1 MNGLRRISCLFL
13 SFAVLITA
21 VFGSVTGFIKTNAA
35 QPGYVNGTNVRIRED
50 AGTNF
55 RQLAEISNVYVTI
68 NGEKTGTDGKLWY
81 EIEYGGIHGYMHS
94 DYVVKVEGVS
104 SDRSFEEQ
112 ISAFPESYK
121 TALRALHSIYP
132 NWKFYADNI
141 NMTLDELAKLEV
153 VCKVTDD
160 KSISWRSMDKG
171 SYDWGSGNW
180 VSEEDGRWH
189 YASREVIKYYM
200 DPRNFLNEQ
209 YIYTYMKQNYDPSSQ
224 NEEGVRKIVSG
235 TFLENGYYDPNDTA
249 YGGSYIAV
257 IMEAARQSGI
267 NPYILAATII
277 QEQGT
282 KGTSGIIAGPYY
294 NFFNISANGNDPVTS
309 GINYAKNKGWNTRSK
324 SIIEGAQFS
333 GNNYVSAGQN
343 TYFYINY
350 NIKDP
355 KNLWHQYAAAVYN
368 ATSSGGRL
376 VKTYK
381 DLKSAELD
389 FLIPVYQNMSDTA
402 SQLPEKNGNLN
413 NYYFDSISAVG
424 LTPSFDRF
432 IYNDYSLKVSGDST
446 IYVKLPESAEYAGD
460 SSYNLNSGSN
470 RITLRVKSQSGY
482 YNEYYID
489 VSADSPCRL
498 TVSAENNSA
507 SVVRKGDTN
516 GDGKV
521 TLIDLANVQRHL
533 LGLISLTGNNF
544 AGADTNSD
552 GKISLID
559 LANIQRYLLGL
570 LAL

>member
-1 MNGLRRISCLFL
+1 MNGLRRISCFFL
-13 SFAVLITA
+13 SFAVLITTL
-21 VFGSVTGFIKTNAA
+21 FGSVSA
-35 QPGYVNGTNVRIRED
+35 Y
-50 AGTNF
+50 
-55 RQLAEISNVYVTI
+55 
-68 NGEKTGTDGKLWY
+68 DG
-81 EIEYGGIHGYMHS
+81 I
-94 DYVVKVEGVS
+94 
-104 SDRSFEEQ
+104 EEQ
-112 ISAFPESYK
+112 IAAFPESYK

-141 NMTLDELAKLEV
+141 NMTLDEAAKLEV
-153 VCKVTDD
+153 VRKVTDD

-277 QEQGT
+277 QEQGAE
-282 KGTSGIIAGPYY
+282 GTSGIIAGPYY
-294 NFFNISANGNDPVTS
+294 NFFNISASGNDPVTS
-309 GINYAKNKGWNTRSK
+309 GINYAKSKGWNTRSK

-355 KNLWHQYAAAVYN
+355 ENLWHQYATAVHN
-368 ATSSGGRL
+368 ATSSAGRL

-432 IYNDYSLKVSGDST
+432 NYEYDLSVSGDST
-446 IYVKLPESAEYAGD
+446 VYVKLPQSAEYAGD
-460 SSYNLNSGSN
+460 WSYDLNTGSN
-470 RITLRVKSQSGY
+470 HITLWVKSQSGY
-482 YNEYYID
+482 YSEYYLD
-489 VSADSPCRL
+489 VEADSPCRL

-516 GDGKV
+516 GDSKV